1 MSIEGGLHG
10 ALADSTI
17 QPGFHVLPGQGNA
30 LAAETDAGVVLVD
43 SGMRRRAQAMM
54 DSLRRFT
61 DQAVHAICYSHG
73 HHGYN
78 ASVDLWQAHNRD
90 RGDAPPRLIAHANLL
105 RRHARYRE
113 TDELQRRSAAVQFPG
128 RQGVPID
135 LLREGMVLFDPDEV
149 FEDAL
154 TLVTGNR
161 PVQALWV
168 PSETDD
174 AIALWFPADGLLY
187 GGAATPGDT
196 IPNIGTPLRTQRLT
210 IRWADSLDR
219 LVALDAEVLVTE
231 FGPVIRG
238 AAAIRT
244 RLTATAEAL
253 RWLRDEVVDRL
264 NRGMGER
271 EILADMVY
279 PPAQFEQP
287 WMAPT
292 YGCADYIVRDLV
304 REESGWWDRNP
315 TTLHPAPPDV
325 AAEAVRRAIDDPV
338 AVLARARELAEAGD
352 TQLAMHVVDL
362 LALAPGDEPEVAE
375 ARDLK
380 AELCRRR
387 AREVEPYVSKAC
399 LASSAR
405 LLERGSSSWTDLP

>member
-253 RWLRDEVVDRL
+253 RWLRDED
-264 NRGMGER
+264 
-271 EILADMVY
+271 
-279 PPAQFEQP
+279 PA
-287 WMAPT
+287 WLIA
-292 YGCADYIVRDLV
+292 L
-304 REESGWWDRNP
+304 WW
-315 TTLHPAPPDV
+315 AF
-325 AAEAVRRAIDDPV
+325 
-338 AVLARARELAEAGD
+338 
-352 TQLAMHVVDL
+352 
-362 LALAPGDEPEVAE
+362 
-375 ARDLK
+375 
-380 AELCRRR
+380 C
-387 AREVEPYVSKAC
+387 
-399 LASSAR
+399 
-405 LLERGSSSWTDLP
+405 